1 MIVENAAVCLS
12 CGDKIFSRHRHDFV
26 NCTCGAI
33 WVDGGQEYLRRVG
46 DFENAMDL
54 SWSLPDDVYKECAEA
69 AQDAADTGRNKF
81 GIANAVMRTL
91 RERGHIVAEGE
102 QRVLAQSKDLDEVM
116 VIEADGMYNRYK
128 KVIESNTDLRK
139 KVWDE
144 TVGIKGI

>member
-69 AQDAADTGRNKF
+69 AQDAVEK
-81 GIANAVMRTL
+81 I
-91 RERGHIVAEGE
+91 
-102 QRVLAQSKDLDEVM
+102 SLDEKAFRFLYNEDAMAV
-116 VIEADGMYNRYK
+116 EKTADG
-128 KVIESNTDLRK
+128 IRK
-139 KVWDE
+139 FSADI
-144 TVGIKGI
+144 IKLEKLVASML